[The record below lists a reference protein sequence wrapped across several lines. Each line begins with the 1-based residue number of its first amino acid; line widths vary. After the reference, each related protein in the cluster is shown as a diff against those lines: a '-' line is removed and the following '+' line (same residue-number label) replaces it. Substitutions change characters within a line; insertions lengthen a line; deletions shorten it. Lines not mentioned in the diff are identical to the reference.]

1 MMEEHM
7 VRFRSLMVGVLVTGL
22 LATGVVFA
30 QGPRVGGG
38 GGGRGMRGPL
48 GLDGIGL
55 PLNRLNLSEAQRA
68 KVADIGDRYRD
79 EMKSALD
86 RVGAARQ
93 AQQAAIQKIPV
104 DEALITSATQDMT
117 QAEVDLAIQAARRNA
132 EVWSVLTP
140 AQREQLTEARAS
152 RQARRR

>member
-1 MMEEHM
+1 MG
-7 VRFRSLMVGVLVTGL
+7 RFRSVMVGVVVAGL
-22 LATGVVFA
+22 LATGVAFA
-30 QGPRVGGG
+30 QGPRAGG
-38 GGGRGMRGPL
+38 GGGRGMRGPF
-48 GLDGIGL
+48 GPDGIGL
-55 PLNRLNLSEAQRA
+55 PLNRLNLSEAQRTR
-68 KVADIGDRYRD
+68 VAEIGDRHRD

-86 RVGAARQ
+86 RLGTARQ

-117 QAEVDLAIQAARRNA
+117 QAEVDVAILAARRNA

-140 AQREQLTEARAS
+140 AQREQLTEARAR